1 MSKTSP
7 IDAKTKAL
15 HDSGCLNR
23 KHGDVRD
30 PLFKGSSFFDARDVV
45 QVKYEMVRRV
55 EVDAQTV
62 TEAAAGFGF
71 SRPSFYQAQATLS
84 REGLKGL
91 VPRKRGPRGGHK
103 LTAKL
108 VDFLEKERAA
118 DAATSVAALAERL
131 QQRFG
136 VEVHPRS
143 IERALGARREKKAR

>member
-1 MSKTSP
+1 MSKTKP
-7 IDAKTKAL
+7 MDPKTKAL
-15 HDSGCLNR
+15 RDAGCLNR

-30 PLFKGSSFFDARDVV
+30 PLFKGSNFFDSRDVV
-45 QVKYEMVRRV
+45 QVKYEMIRRV

-62 TEAAAGFGF
+62 TQAAAGFGF

-103 LTAKL
+103 LTAEL
-108 VDFLEKERAA
+108 VDFLEKEHTA
-118 DAATSVAALAERL
+118 DATIGAAALAERL